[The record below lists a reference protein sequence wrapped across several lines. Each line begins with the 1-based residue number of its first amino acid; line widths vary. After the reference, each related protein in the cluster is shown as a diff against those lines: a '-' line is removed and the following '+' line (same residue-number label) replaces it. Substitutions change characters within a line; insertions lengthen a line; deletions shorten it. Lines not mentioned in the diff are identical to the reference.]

1 MWEFVFLALLYL
13 VGSVLFF
20 HGKDSGPSLVWPG
33 WKLPF
38 QGADLKQKA
47 LARTG
52 CIDFIKVNKSGLTL
66 IKGKYQSPD

>member
-47 LARTG
+47 LARTRMYRLHKSEQKW
-52 CIDFIKVNKSGLTL
+52 INFNKREISE
-66 IKGKYQSPD
+66 S